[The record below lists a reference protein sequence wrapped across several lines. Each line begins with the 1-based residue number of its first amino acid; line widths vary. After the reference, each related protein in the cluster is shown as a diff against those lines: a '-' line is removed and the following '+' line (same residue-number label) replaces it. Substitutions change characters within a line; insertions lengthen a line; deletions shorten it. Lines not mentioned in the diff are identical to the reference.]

1 MAAQHP
7 GPHLPTRYEIRV
19 EGVLAKHWTA
29 WLDGLQVSSDGSQTV
44 IDGWLP
50 DQPAL
55 HGVLVK
61 VRDLGLTLVSVRRLG
76 PRGQGR

>member
-1 MAAQHP
+1 RSDARADAA
-7 GPHLPTRYEIRV
+7 GN
-19 EGVLAKHWTA
+19 
-29 WLDGLQVSSDGSQTV
+29 VSSHGNSSDSTPDCTRSQRRRFPV
-44 IDGWLP
+44 PPAPQSAIEGWLP

-76 PRGQGR
+76 PGGQDR